1 MSLLIRICLILV
13 QILFRMIKNLFLF
26 FCFLATS
33 TLVTGQCDK
42 VLLIGRVEDTV
53 GFQNFYNLMVVN
65 KTSGKGVFGNPDG
78 TFSVLVKDKDLIALS
93 VRGYL
98 PVSFIVEGNNDCQY
112 KVHKYLE
119 LKVEEIQAVVI
130 TPLKTLDQIK
140 QERQGLVM
148 RETREVTGLQALQ
161 SPITAL
167 YQTFSKKEQ
176 NKRWIAEQEFK
187 DDERRVVKELLRL
200 YVAYDIV
207 SLTDDEFDDFISFL
221 NINSDFLKTAT
232 EMELTTFVKDK
243 FIHYKM
249 INKRKFIH
257 LNNWRTSFVYS
268 QNPTKKLEELFVML
282 EEKQALII
290 PKEEYE
296 RFIRFLNLK
305 PIFVEQVTDEE
316 LVTKIVERYIQYEHF
331 YKLK

>member
-1 MSLLIRICLILV
+1 
-13 QILFRMIKNLFLF
+13 MIKNLFLF
-26 FCFLATS
+26 FFFFITS
-33 TLVTGQCDK
+33 SFVYSQCDK
-42 VLLIGRVEDTV
+42 VLLMGKVEDTV

-65 KTSGKGVFGNPDG
+65 KTTGKGVFGNPDG
-78 TFSVLVKDKDLIALS
+78 SFSVFVKDKDLIALS

-98 PVSFIVEGNNDCQY
+98 PITFIVEGNNDCQF

-119 LKVEEIQAVVI
+119 LKTEELQTVVI
-130 TPLKTLDQIK
+130 TPLKTLEQIK

-148 RETREVTGLQALQ
+148 RETREVTGMQVLQ

-187 DDERRVVKELLRL
+187 DDQRKVVQELLRL

-207 SLTDDEFDDFISFL
+207 NLNDEEFDDFISFL
-221 NINSDFLKTAT
+221 NINSDFLQTAT
-232 EMELTTFVKDK
+232 EMELITFVKDK

-249 INKRKFIH
+249 INKRKFIY
-257 LNNWRTSFVYS
+257 LENWRTSFMYS
-268 QNPTKKLEELFVML
+268 QDPIKKIEALFVML
-282 EEKQALII
+282 EEKGVLVI

-305 PIFVEQVTDEE
+305 PTFVEQVTDEE

>member
-1 MSLLIRICLILV
+1 MG
-13 QILFRMIKNLFLF
+13 K
-26 FCFLATS
+26 
-33 TLVTGQCDK
+33 
-42 VLLIGRVEDTV
+42 VEDTV

-65 KTSGKGVFGNPDG
+65 KTTGKGVFGNPDG
-78 TFSVLVKDKDLIALS
+78 SFSVFVKDKDLIALS

-98 PVSFIVEGNNDCQY
+98 PITFIVEGNNDCQF

-119 LKVEEIQAVVI
+119 LKTEELQTVVI
-130 TPLKTLDQIK
+130 TPLKTLEQIK

-148 RETREVTGLQALQ
+148 RETREVTGMQVLQ

-187 DDERRVVKELLRL
+187 DDQRKVVQELLRL

-207 SLTDDEFDDFISFL
+207 NLNDEEFDDFISFL
-221 NINSDFLKTAT
+221 NINSDFLQTAT
-232 EMELTTFVKDK
+232 EMELITFVKDK

-249 INKRKFIH
+249 INKRKFIY
-257 LNNWRTSFVYS
+257 LENWRTSFMYS
-268 QNPTKKLEELFVML
+268 QDPIKKIEALFVML
-282 EEKQALII
+282 EEKGVLVI

-305 PIFVEQVTDEE
+305 PTFVEQVTDEE

>member
-1 MSLLIRICLILV
+1 MG
-13 QILFRMIKNLFLF
+13 K
-26 FCFLATS
+26 
-33 TLVTGQCDK
+33 
-42 VLLIGRVEDTV
+42 VEDTV

-65 KTSGKGVFGNPDG
+65 KTTGKGVFGNPDG
-78 TFSVLVKDKDLIALS
+78 SFSVFVKDKDLIALS

-98 PVSFIVEGNNDCQY
+98 PITFIVEGNNDCQF

-119 LKVEEIQAVVI
+119 LKTEELQTVVI
-130 TPLKTLDQIK
+130 TPLKTLEQIK

-148 RETREVTGLQALQ
+148 RETREVTGMQVLQ

-187 DDERRVVKELLRL
+187 DDQRKVVQELLRL

-207 SLTDDEFDDFISFL
+207 NLNDEEFDDFISFL
-221 NINSDFLKTAT
+221 NINSDFLQTAT
-232 EMELTTFVKDK
+232 EMELITFVKDK

-249 INKRKFIH
+249 INKRKFIY
-257 LNNWRTSFVYS
+257 LENWRTSFMYS
-268 QNPTKKLEELFVML
+268 QDPIKKIEALFVML
-282 EEKQALII
+282 EEKGVLVI

-305 PIFVEQVTDEE
+305 PTFVEQVTDEE
-316 LVTKIVERYIQYEHF
+316 LVTKIVER
-331 YKLK
+331 

>member
-1 MSLLIRICLILV
+1 MVYS
-13 QILFRMIKNLFLF
+13 
-26 FCFLATS
+26 
-33 TLVTGQCDK
+33 QCDK
-42 VLLIGRVEDTV
+42 VLLMGKVEDTV

-65 KTSGKGVFGNPDG
+65 KTTGKGVFGNPDG
-78 TFSVLVKDKDLIALS
+78 SFSVFVKDKDLIALS

-98 PVSFIVEGNNDCQY
+98 PITFIVEGNNDCQF

-119 LKVEEIQAVVI
+119 LKTEDLQTVVI
-130 TPLKTLDQIK
+130 TPLKTLEQIK

-148 RETREVTGLQALQ
+148 RETREVTGMQVLQ

-187 DDERRVVKELLRL
+187 DDQRRVVQELLRL

-207 SLTDDEFDDFISFL
+207 NLNDEEFDDFISFL
-221 NINSDFLKTAT
+221 NINSDFLQTAT
-232 EMELTTFVKDK
+232 EMELITFVKDK

-249 INKRKFIH
+249 INKRKFIY
-257 LNNWRTSFVYS
+257 LENWRTSFMYS
-268 QNPTKKLEELFVML
+268 QDPIKKIEALFVML
-282 EEKQALII
+282 EEKGALVI

-305 PIFVEQVTDEE
+305 PTFVEQVTDEE

>member
-1 MSLLIRICLILV
+1 MG
-13 QILFRMIKNLFLF
+13 K
-26 FCFLATS
+26 
-33 TLVTGQCDK
+33 
-42 VLLIGRVEDTV
+42 VEDTV

-65 KTSGKGVFGNPDG
+65 KTTGKGVFGNPDG
-78 TFSVLVKDKDLIALS
+78 SFSVFVKDKDLIALS

-98 PVSFIVEGNNDCQY
+98 PITFIVEGNNDCQF

-119 LKVEEIQAVVI
+119 LKTEELQTVVI
-130 TPLKTLDQIK
+130 TPLKTLEQIK

-148 RETREVTGLQALQ
+148 RETREVTGMQVLQ

-187 DDERRVVKELLRL
+187 DDQRKVVQELLRL

-207 SLTDDEFDDFISFL
+207 NLNDEEFDAFISFL
-221 NINSDFLKTAT
+221 NINSDFLQTAT
-232 EMELTTFVKDK
+232 EMELITFVKDK

-249 INKRKFIH
+249 INKRKFIY
-257 LNNWRTSFVYS
+257 LENWRTSFMYS
-268 QNPTKKLEELFVML
+268 QDPIKKIEALFVML
-282 EEKQALII
+282 EEKGVLVI

-305 PIFVEQVTDEE
+305 PTFVEQVTDEE